1 MLPTM
6 GVKPSKQYK
15 KGVSLSQDPVDE
27 NKKLNSI
34 AASAQLEEKRKIR
47 EEKMR
52 QAHVQR
58 EALEKEKRD
67 QALKLQLERDEKYRK
82 MMKEKEDKVR
92 MDVLKKKLLK
102 EKQAKKFAEERA
114 KKEEFAVPKPVDSL
128 NESLHLKLQKQ
139 IILEKQQKKVQKN
152 KEELKNT
159 YCFDMLNTDDE
170 TDDES
175 RPSSKRPPVPKW
187 SQSEFF
193 QSCKSRSRIF

>member
-1 MLPTM
+1 MLPTI
-6 GVKPSKQYK
+6 GAKPKQYK
-15 KGVSLSQDPVDE
+15 KGVSLSQELVDDS
-27 NKKLNSI
+27 KKLNSI

-47 EEKMR
+47 EDKMR
-52 QAHVQR
+52 QAHLQR
-58 EALEKEKRD
+58 EALEKDKRD
-67 QALKLQLERDEKYRK
+67 QALKLQMEREEKYRK
-82 MMKEKEDKVR
+82 MMKEKEDKLR
-92 MDVLKKKLLK
+92 MEALKKKVLK

-114 KKEEFAVPKPVDSL
+114 KKEEFVVPKPVDLL

-139 IILEKQQKKVQKN
+139 IMHQKKDQQK

-175 RPSSKRPPVPKW
+175 RPGTKRPPVPKW

-193 QSCKSRSRIF
+193 GKNVDSLPS